1 MNQGTQDY
9 FYESVDDLEEE
20 SLGESEDLGE
30 SDLVLL
36 AVSSDALVEESDDES
51 EDELL
56 DDPDVPPPGCF
67 RA

>member
-1 MNQGTQDY
+1 MNQGTQGY
-9 FYESVDDLEEE
+9 FYESVDDVGEE
-20 SLGESEDLGE
+20 SLGESAGLDE

-36 AVSSDALVEESDDES
+36 AVSSDALAEESDDES

>member
-1 MNQGTQDY
+1 MG
-9 FYESVDDLEEE
+9 EE
-20 SLGESEDLGE
+20 SLGESAGLDE

>member
-1 MNQGTQDY
+1 M
-9 FYESVDDLEEE
+9 
-20 SLGESEDLGE
+20 GESAGLDE
-30 SDLVLL
+30 SDLGLL
-36 AVSSDALVEESDDES
+36 AVSSDALAEESDDES